1 MEGLGNTASE
11 RVPNEFAVDLG
22 GYADP
27 IKGHGRAHRNLR
39 ITALVFGAVISVA
52 AVGICFYW
60 QSLKDSPQY
69 TLALLVDAAKRN
81 DEETVN
87 SLVDIDAVVDDF
99 LPQVTT
105 KAVEIYGRGLSDDI
119 VARVAKLAQ
128 PLMPAVKD
136 RARAELPEAI
146 RQKTSDLQV
155 IPLELIVISA
165 DRYLDISIE
174 GNEARVTSRLPKH
187 ELEIRMR
194 KDGSRWRVAGI
205 RDERLASAI
214 AQRIGQE
221 IIAVAAD
228 GGQTDRSRL
237 GVKNINEILNEAGKI
252 FR

>member
-1 MEGLGNTASE
+1 MEGLRRPVSE
-11 RVPNEFAVDLG
+11 KVLNDPGVELG
-22 GYADP
+22 GYAAP
-27 IKGHGRAHRNLR
+27 GSGGRGGRR
-39 ITALVFGAVISVA
+39 LVIAACVVVSVFAVA
-52 AVGICFYW
+52 AGGFYFYW
-60 QSLKDSPQY
+60 QSLKASPQY

-105 KAVEIYGRGLSDDI
+105 KAVEIYGRGLSDEM
-119 VARVAKLAQ
+119 VARVATIAQ

-146 RQKTSDLQV
+146 RQKTSDLQS
-155 IPLELIVISA
+155 IPLELMVIAA
-165 DRYLDISIE
+165 DRYLDISIV
-174 GNEARVTSRLPKH
+174 GGEALVTSRLPKH
-187 ELEIRMR
+187 QLEIRMK
-194 KDGSRWRVAGI
+194 KDGDRWRVAGV